1 MARLCLNMI
10 VRNEA
15 AIIDRCLAAAA
26 PYVDCYVICDT
37 GSTDDTVERIQ
48 RFFETRD
55 IPGSIPATTFRNFE
69 QARNEAL
76 HAARN
81 SELVFDYI
89 LFCDADMDLQVA
101 RADFRDSLREAAYS
115 IVQRSADGLEYPN
128 IRLLRRDVDAVY
140 RGVTHEY
147 LDVGAHARPVLQ
159 GVSFLDHASGA
170 NRAGKFERDIALLA
184 DGLQREPGNA
194 RYVFYTANSY
204 YDFGDFDTAMS
215 WYARREAMDGW
226 QEEVFYSSYRI
237 GLCLQ
242 RLARQDEAAAR
253 LLATWDRFPQRAE
266 PLHALALQYQRN
278 AQHRLV
284 HMTTET
290 ASRIPLP
297 ADALFV
303 ETDVY
308 TWRLEDLRAVAL
320 YWLGRHAEA
329 AALNRSLLDR
339 VPAGERA
346 RIERNLRFCDDAIAA
361 AGPTRAR

>member
-1 MARLCLNMI
+1 MARICLNMI

-37 GSTDDTVERIQ
+37 GSTDDTVERIR
-48 RFFETRD
+48 RFFEARD
-55 IPGSIPATTFRNFE
+55 IPGSIPTTTFRHFE

-81 SELVFDYI
+81 SALAFDYI

-101 RADFRDSLREAAYS
+101 RADFRDSLREPVYS
-115 IVQRSADGLEYPN
+115 IVQRSAEGLEYPN
-128 IRLLRRDVDAVY
+128 IRLLRRDIEADY

-170 NRAGKFERDIALLA
+170 NRSGKFERDIALLA
-184 DGLQREPGNA
+184 DGLKSEPDNA

-204 YDFGDFDTAMS
+204 YDLGDFDTAMS

-242 RLARQDEAAAR
+242 RLARHDEAASR

-284 HMTTET
+284 HMIAE
-290 ASRIPLP
+290 AGKRIPLP
-297 ADALFV
+297 TDALFV

-320 YWLGRHAEA
+320 YWLGHHAEA
-329 AALNRSLLDR
+329 AALNRSLLER
-339 VPAGERA
+339 TPAGERV
-346 RIERNLRFCDDAIAA
+346 RIERNLRFCDDAIAT
-361 AGPTRAR
+361 AGPTRA